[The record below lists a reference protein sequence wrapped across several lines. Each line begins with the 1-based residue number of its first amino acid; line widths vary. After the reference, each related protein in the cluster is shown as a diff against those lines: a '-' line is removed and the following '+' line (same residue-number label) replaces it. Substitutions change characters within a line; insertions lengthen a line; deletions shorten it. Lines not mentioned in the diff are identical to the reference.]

1 MKGGVIN
8 FASLFVFINF
18 FLYLYN
24 MEQFIHEAELIG
36 SRLEQQYY
44 EQQVEQIK
52 QQLILNLKQ

>member
-1 MKGGVIN
+1 MEGRIN
-8 FASLFVFINF
+8 FLPSFFLFNI

-44 EQQVEQIK
+44 EQQIEKLK

>member
-1 MKGGVIN
+1 MEGKIN
-8 FASLFVFINF
+8 FLSSFFLLNI
-18 FLYLYN
+18 FLYLYD

-44 EQQVEQIK
+44 EQQIEKLK